1 MINTKGEE
9 VLDYIELAQKKLKI
23 VFNSKQEFWISIA
36 SIKNTHLLEESP
48 VVDIIDSLGI
58 DREWEEKLD
67 YDHLNKIENIP
78 ALIDLFKTLSIDIEE
93 YNKQTVDKI
102 YLSEYYQRQFENLKI
117 NLKDNYLCY
126 LYKKYRDK
134 KQLEE
139 FEADKHNYF
148 PYKLE
153 FKNSVNENI
162 EEKFEIAFNV
172 KCSELRNF
180 EHKCL
185 EDIINVKKEAS
196 SLYSELQGKYTSEKL
211 DLYLLFDRLEELKP
225 KEEEKDK
232 SEPEKPKKT
241 AEQILAEAKD
251 LAKDPVYQGYVE
263 TEGIGDKKS
272 KSTRTGHKF
281 GSGNKTGNIN
291 VSKEIIGLAGEIAVY
306 ETLSQKYPTVE
317 WLSENAVKYGLPHT
331 GDDTLG
337 YDLIYINDQNEKIM
351 VEVKATTGDQIEFD
365 FSNNEFLTALE
376 DPEHYEIFF
385 VFLHTKEKPKV
396 LNLGTLFKF
405 ENENESL
412 FNNSKFSIQYDKYII
427 KAKEKKEATK

>member
-1 MINTKGEE
+1 MIKLGNEKVEFSEE
-9 VLDYIELAQKKLKI
+9 ELDKI
-23 VFNSKQEFWISIA
+23 KILCDFLFFDQYKSSASYPRFQQAFAALIGNSK
-36 SIKNTHLLEESP
+36 
-48 VVDIIDSLGI
+48 
-58 DREWEEKLD
+58 
-67 YDHLNKIENIP
+67 
-78 ALIDLFKTLSIDIEE
+78 IDLFKTLGIDIEE
-93 YNKQTVDKI
+93 YNKQTADKI
-102 YLSEYYQRQFENLKI
+102 YLTEYYQRQFDDLKI
-117 NLKDNYLCY
+117 TLKDKYLCY

-232 SEPEKPKKT
+232 SEPEKTKKT

-251 LAKDPVYQGYVE
+251 MAKNPEYQGDVV
-263 TEGIGDKKS
+263 TEGIGDKKP

-281 GSGNKTGNIN
+281 GSGNNTGNIN
-291 VSKEIIGLAGEIAVY
+291 DNKEIIGLAGEIAVY
-306 ETLSQKYPTVE
+306 ETLTQKYPTVE

-337 YDLIYINDQNEKIM
+337 YDLIYINDKNEKIM
-351 VEVKATTGDQIEFD
+351 VEVKATTGEQIEFD
-365 FSNNEFLTALE
+365 FSNNEFSIALE
-376 DPEHYEIFF
+376 DPDHYEVFF
-385 VFLHTKEKPKV
+385 VFLNVFQHIFPQAP
-396 LNLGTLFKF
+396 LFF
-405 ENENESL
+405 L
-412 FNNSKFSIQYDKYII
+412 FCD
-427 KAKEKKEATK
+427 